1 LRHRRFESFQLA
13 GRFINSAKADIPA
26 RHEPALAVFCH
37 ILRRRVMA
45 KPIEDI
51 HQFIRSLDPRQRQFF
66 VARETEHQKVL
77 QESLLALG
85 RGLSVVSELNGESL
99 AIMLNEPNSNRPTA
113 GKRK

>member
-1 LRHRRFESFQLA
+1 
-13 GRFINSAKADIPA
+13 
-26 RHEPALAVFCH
+26 
-37 ILRRRVMA
+37 MA